1 MAPKSIKG
9 SPVLA
14 KIIKAR
20 RLELGLTIEE
30 AAFKAGVGT
39 KTWSRYESGESIR
52 ADKYKGVCKASEWK
66 KLPDIEKDYEK
77 DYSNILDFDQ
87 YRTHEAW
94 SKYIE
99 DSFGEAAAATF
110 VVGSDI
116 LLDEIQED
124 MNELAR
130 MPKGTHI
137 GQLNNSWLESLL
149 PPQFLMEYD
158 YNFLYLLRY
167 NVERLRKIAHHG
179 GQIIAHSVLDELTL
193 YLIVEESRSLFEDEY
208 GLDDYIFDW
217 VFDLFEDMD
226 IITFLYS
233 DLFYLSDEHA
243 YHFNQWN
250 INQFFT

>member
-1 MAPKSIKG
+1 
-9 SPVLA
+9 
-14 KIIKAR
+14 
-20 RLELGLTIEE
+20 
-30 AAFKAGVGT
+30 
-39 KTWSRYESGESIR
+39 
-52 ADKYKGVCKASEWK
+52 
-66 KLPDIEKDYEK
+66 
-77 DYSNILDFDQ
+77 
-87 YRTHEAW
+87 
-94 SKYIE
+94 
-99 DSFGEAAAATF
+99 
-110 VVGSDI
+110 
-116 LLDEIQED
+116 

-217 VFDLFEDMD
+217 VFDYLK
-226 IITFLYS
+226 IWILL
-233 DLFYLSDEHA
+233 LFYIQIYSTCLMNMRITSISGILINSLPNKVT
-243 YHFNQWN
+243 FNN
-250 INQFFT
+250 RF